1 MFSDHLG
8 IQPEVL
14 YSAQGAKSGDQKYKV
29 NYVTVPVLVRYNIN
43 EMWSLHAGPQFGVL
57 TSAKYSTGS
66 NEQDVKD
73 QLKGTDIAI
82 AAWCRCRSSYELNFA
97 FRFVSRSV

>member
-1 MFSDHLG
+1 
-8 IQPEVL
+8 
-14 YSAQGAKSGDQKYKV
+14 
-29 NYVTVPVLVRYNIN
+29 
-43 EMWSLHAGPQFGVL
+43 VL

-82 AAWCRCRSSYELNFA
+82 AAGVGVDLPMKLNFA
-97 FRFVSRSV
+97 FRFVQGLSNINDTGTSVTMKNYNLQFTVGYKLFGN